1 MIYNPEDP
9 RTWPSPRPLIIAH
22 DVGRARDRSTAVVG
36 GNCPT
41 QPKLVGITELE
52 ELPQGLYG
60 TARASAL
67 LAVDRRHN
75 HNALI
80 VADLSFDPTYAEVL
94 FDTFGSR
101 VIGLQITSGG
111 SGMGAEWRP
120 VKDRSMLVY
129 NIGRSYLIELY
140 HNALLANQIRIVD
153 GPMARLA
160 YQQLEQLEAE
170 FGKNGVVYH
179 CPSGQHDDLG
189 ISCTMLAWAA
199 QHPHL
204 RWWVANLAAAQRPRR
219 RNTQDQRSGWA
230 AHI

>member
-1 MIYNPEDP
+1 MDGWERFFNNSSWLRIDLGSLAV
-9 RTWPSPRPLIIAH
+9 RHVFRL
-22 DVGRARDRSTAVVG
+22 VGRFAIEFELGFSSAR
-36 GNCPT
+36 
-41 QPKLVGITELE
+41 
-52 ELPQGLYG
+52 
-60 TARASAL
+60 

-80 VADLSFDPTYAEVL
+80 VADLSYDPTYAEVL
-94 FDTFGSR
+94 FDTFGPR

-111 SGMGAEWRP
+111 NGMEAERRP

-140 HNALLANQIRIVD
+140 HSALLANQVRIVD

-160 YQQLEQLEAE
+160 YQQLERLEAE

-189 ISCTMLAWAA
+189 ISCAMLAWAA

-204 RWWVANLAAAQRPRR
+204 RWWVRNLSATQRPRR